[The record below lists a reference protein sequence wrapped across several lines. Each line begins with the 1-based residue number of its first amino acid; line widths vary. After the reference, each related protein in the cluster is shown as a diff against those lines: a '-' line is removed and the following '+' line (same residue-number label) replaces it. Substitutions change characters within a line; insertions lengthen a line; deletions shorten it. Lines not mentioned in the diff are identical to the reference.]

1 MCPLK
6 ERLSNTFQPL
16 IGLCFVL
23 SELAR
28 HLVKIKLSI
37 KCIHVYR
44 WEKPWLI
51 PLSCDRLCKVCRTH
65 KISILDHPQDPML
78 RI

>member
-6 ERLSNTFQPL
+6 ERLSITFQPL

-44 WEKPWLI
+44 WEKPWLKN
-51 PLSCDRLCKVCRTH
+51 LYLVTDSVKYVEHTRSR
-65 KISILDHPQDPML
+65 S
-78 RI
+78 